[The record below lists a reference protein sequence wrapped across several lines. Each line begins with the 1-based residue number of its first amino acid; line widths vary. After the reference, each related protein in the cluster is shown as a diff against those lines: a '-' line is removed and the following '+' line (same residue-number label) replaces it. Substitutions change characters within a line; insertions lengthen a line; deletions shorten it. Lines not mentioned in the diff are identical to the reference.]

1 MMVQNLWQL
10 LMCLIMDKIKL
21 KSGREIDIKDISLD
35 ERDEMLDSVEY
46 TYDDKGNVSGVKM
59 MHSTITKW
67 LRFGLNGKADDAY
80 ILGLSF
86 EERTEIFLAMQEK
99 LLTGEGNASSSK

>member
-1 MMVQNLWQL
+1 MNNL
-10 LMCLIMDKIKL
+10 KL
-21 KSGREIDIKDISLD
+21 KTGREIKLKDISLD

-67 LRFGLNGKADDAY
+67 LRFGLNGQASDEF
-80 ILGLSF
+80 ILSLTF
-86 EERTEIFLAMQEK
+86 EERTEIFLSIQEK

>member
-1 MMVQNLWQL
+1 
-10 LMCLIMDKIKL
+10 MDKLKL
-21 KSGREIDIKDISLD
+21 KSGREIDIKEISLD

-46 TYDDKGNVSGVKM
+46 THDDKGGVTGVKM

-67 LRFGLNGKADDAY
+67 LRFGLNGKADDKY

-86 EERTEIFLAMQEK
+86 EERTEIFLHMQEK

>member
-1 MMVQNLWQL
+1 
-10 LMCLIMDKIKL
+10 MDKLKL
-21 KSGREIDIKDISLD
+21 KSGREIGIKEISLD

-46 TYDDKGNVSGVKM
+46 IYDDKGNVSGVKM

-80 ILGLSF
+80 ILGLTF
-86 EERTEIFLAMQEK
+86 EERTEIFLKMQK
-99 LLTGEGNASSSK
+99 KIVTGEGNASSSK

>member
-1 MMVQNLWQL
+1 MEKL
-10 LMCLIMDKIKL
+10 KL
-21 KSGREIDIKDISLD
+21 KSGREINIKDVSLD

-46 TYDDKGNVSGVKM
+46 VHDEKGAINVVKM

-67 LRFGLNGKADDAY
+67 LRLGLNGQATDEF

-86 EERTEIFLAMQEK
+86 EERTEIFLAMQER
-99 LLTGEGNASSSK
+99 LLTGEESGSNSK

>member
-1 MMVQNLWQL
+1 
-10 LMCLIMDKIKL
+10 MDKIKL
-21 KSGREIDIKDISLD
+21 KTGREINIKDISLD

-46 TYDDKGNVSGVKM
+46 IYDDKGNVSGVKM
-59 MHSTITKW
+59 MHGTITKW
-67 LRFGLNGKADDAY
+67 LRLGLNGQASDEF

-86 EERTEIFLAMQEK
+86 EERTEIFLNMQEK

>member
-1 MMVQNLWQL
+1 
-10 LMCLIMDKIKL
+10 MDKLKL
-21 KSGREIDIKDISLD
+21 KSGREIELKELGLD

-46 TYDDKGNVSGVKM
+46 AYDDKGGVTGVKM

-67 LRFGLNGKADDAY
+67 LRFGLNGKADDNF

-99 LLTGEGNASSSK
+99 LHLGEGNASSSK

>member
-1 MMVQNLWQL
+1 MNKL
-10 LMCLIMDKIKL
+10 KL
-21 KSGREIDIKDISLD
+21 KSGREVDIKDVTLD
-35 ERDEMLDSVEY
+35 ERDDMLDSVEY
-46 TYDDKGNVSGVKM
+46 TYDDKGVVSGVKM

-86 EERTEIFLAMQEK
+86 
-99 LLTGEGNASSSK
+99 

>member
-1 MMVQNLWQL
+1 MNKL
-10 LMCLIMDKIKL
+10 KL
-21 KSGREIDIKDISLD
+21 KSGREIAIKEISLD

-46 TYDDKGNVSGVKM
+46 TYDDKGGVSGVKM
-59 MHSTITKW
+59 LHSTITKW

-86 EERTEIFLAMQEK
+86 EERTEIFLSLQEK
-99 LLTGEGNASSSK
+99 LLVGEENASSSK

>member
-1 MMVQNLWQL
+1 
-10 LMCLIMDKIKL
+10 MDKIKL
-21 KSGREIDIKDISLD
+21 KSGREIDIKEISLD

-46 TYDDKGNVSGVKM
+46 IYDDKGGVSVVKM
-59 MHSTITKW
+59 MHSTINKW
-67 LRFGLNGKADDAY
+67 IRFGLNGKADDKY

-99 LLTGEGNASSSK
+99 LLTGEENASSSK

>member
-1 MMVQNLWQL
+1 
-10 LMCLIMDKIKL
+10 MDKIKL
-21 KSGREIDIKDISLD
+21 KSGREIGIKDISLD

-46 TYDDKGNVSGVKM
+46 IYDDKGNVSGVKM

-67 LRFGLNGKADDAY
+67 LRFGLNGKADDDY

-86 EERTEIFLAMQEK
+86 EERTEIFLVMQEK
-99 LLTGEGNASSSK
+99 LLTGEENASSSK